1 MLVYQ
6 LLGKGESENRNDCIQ
21 GVNHAGTQAGHEA
34 RLASLAQGFLYD
46 KDCDWSYRRRR
57 ADSYTKTFYNVYYHI
72 ISLRHPVLDTESPSY
87 KSNKDNNKFH
97 IFAEHTNQHT
107 MKKENILIWTLI
119 ALFAIL
125 MSVPFIIP
133 NTGFLALF
141 GILPLLCMERIAGQL
156 GKKHIWIYHY
166 SAFVLW
172 NAITT
177 FWVCNATVGG
187 GLFAIFANALQM
199 SLIFGLFRLSKKKF
213 TGSLPYIFLAVAWI
227 AWERFYFDAEISWP
241 WLVLGNSFART
252 TWAVQW
258 YEITGHLGG
267 SLWIWA
273 CNLGLFGFMVALS
286 DGRWSAWNRKAK
298 AAAVTGLGAVMIL
311 PFVSSAVIGKEYRGS
326 MDSPEKL
333 AVLIVQPNIDP
344 YNKFQ
349 AMTQDQQNAILEGQ
363 IKQHLTSRRNDSTA
377 APLLVIAPETFTS
390 DIICGAYDRSRTW
403 RRFTSTLKDYPNV
416 NMLFGASSYEYIQ
429 SEEAPSHT
437 ARKLYEDNWYESH
450 NSALMI
456 DGSSRTEIFHKN
468 KLVVAVE
475 MTPYPAVFCK
485 IDDLL
490 GGVMGRCIGQDG
502 ISLLN
507 VQNIDNENIP
517 VGCAVC
523 YESIYGEY
531 YTDYVRKGARAMTI
545 ITNDAWWG
553 DTPGYRQHLS
563 YASLRAIETRRA
575 IARCANTGIS
585 AIIAPSG
592 EILQPTPW
600 WEPAV
605 IEGQIPLRDDLTF
618 YVEHGDIT
626 GRVCSFIFCLLL
638 LALAVRF
645 ITKR

>member
-1 MLVYQ
+1 MQ
-6 LLGKGESENRNDCIQ
+6 SDKGSNN
-21 GVNHAGTQAGHEA
+21 
-34 RLASLAQGFLYD
+34 
-46 KDCDWSYRRRR
+46 
-57 ADSYTKTFYNVYYHI
+57 FY
-72 ISLRHPVLDTESPSY
+72 
-87 KSNKDNNKFH
+87 
-97 IFAEHTNQHT
+97 IFAFHKRQHI
-107 MKKENILIWTLI
+107 MKKENILLWGLVLLFAVMMSIPFIIPHTGLI
-119 ALFAIL
+119 ALFGL
-125 MSVPFIIP
+125 
-133 NTGFLALF
+133 
-141 GILPLLCMERIAGQL
+141 LPLLCMERVADQL
-156 GKKHIWIYHY
+156 GKKRVWIYHY

-252 TWAVQW
+252 TWAIQW
-258 YEITGHLGG
+258 YEITGALGG

-273 CNLGLFGFMVALS
+273 CNLSIFGLLASAS
-286 DGRWSAWNRKAK
+286 DGSISYWNWKART
-298 AAAVTGLGAVMIL
+298 AALTGLVLLFTGPVVASGI
-311 PFVSSAVIGKEYRGS
+311 IGKNYHDS
-326 MDSPEKL
+326 MEAREQLPV
-333 AVLIVQPNIDP
+333 AIVQPNIDP

-349 AMTQDQQNAILEGQ
+349 AMTQNQQNALLESQ
-363 IKQHLTSRRNDSTA
+363 IVSALKDRKADSTA
-377 APLLVIAPETFTS
+377 GPLLVVAPETFTN
-390 DIICGAYDRSRTW
+390 DIVCGDYPRSRTW
-403 RRFTSTLKDYPNV
+403 RRFTTLLQEYPGV
-416 NMLFGASSYEYIQ
+416 NMLFGASSYDYIYLD
-429 SEEAPSHT
+429 ERPSYT
-437 ARKLYEDNWYESH
+437 ARNLRDGLWVESH

-456 DGSSRTEIFHKN
+456 DGTSRTDIFHKS

-475 MTPYPAVFCK
+475 HTPYPRIFCPV
-485 IDDLL
+485 DDLL
-490 GGVMGRCIGQDG
+490 GGVMGRCVGQEE

-507 VQNIDNENIP
+507 VKGIDGQTIP

-523 YESIYGEY
+523 YESVYGEY

-592 EILQPTPW
+592 KILQPTPW

-605 IEGQIPLRDDLTF
+605 IEGSLPLRDDITF
-618 YVEHGDIT
+618 YVSHGDIT
-626 GRVCSFIFCLLL
+626 GRVCTFIFLLLL
-638 LALAVRF
+638 LALGVRF
-645 ITKR
+645 VTKR